1 MATMADI
8 AERAGVALSTVSYV
22 LSGKRSVSE
31 ETKQRVMRAI
41 AELDYQPHA
50 FARGLA
56 SKRTKTIAL
65 LFPVLAKGHSEM
77 RLEFV
82 AQAAE
87 VAAEHGYAFLLW
99 SAPDSDA
106 EILQL
111 TAQGRVDGLILME
124 VNLHDSRVDLLKKHN
139 YPFSLIGHCQE
150 NDGISFV
157 DVDFENAIDIAVAHL
172 AELGHRRIALFN
184 FSDPQIAGGYGPAIR
199 SLRSF
204 EQNIKQY
211 GLEGISVNHETS
223 FQSGYD
229 ATCSLLTRDP
239 AVSAAIVLQDASIG
253 GVFQALHRFG
263 LRIPEDFSIVTLL
276 SKRSAEMMTPMLT
289 AIDFP
294 AAEMGRRGAE
304 MLIQQL
310 EGKLT
315 APVQLLLRVGLTVR
329 QSSGP
334 YRPRITHSQEQLFVD
349 NQYSA

>member
-1 MATMADI
+1 VDI

-50 FARGLA
+50 LARGLA
-56 SKRTKTIAL
+56 SKRTQTIAL
-65 LFPVLAKGHSEM
+65 LFPALAKGHSEM

-99 SAPDSDA
+99 SAPDNDA

-111 TAQGRVDGLILME
+111 TQQGRVDGLILME
-124 VNLHDSRVDLLKKHN
+124 VNVHDSRVELLQKHN

-157 DVDFENAIDIAVAHL
+157 DLDFDHAITTTVAHL

-184 FSDPQIAGGYGPAIR
+184 FSAPQIALGYGPAIR

-204 EQNIKQY
+204 ERNIKQY

-223 FQSGYD
+223 FQSGYE
-229 ATCSLLTRDP
+229 ATRSLLARDP

-253 GVFQALHRFG
+253 GVFQALHSLG

-294 AAEMGRRGAE
+294 AAEMGRRGTE

-310 EGKLT
+310 EGKLS

-334 YRPRITHSQEQLFVD
+334 YRPRITHSQEQQLVD
-349 NQYSA
+349 NQHSA

>member
-1 MATMADI
+1 
-8 AERAGVALSTVSYV
+8 V

-56 SKRTKTIAL
+56 SKRTQTIAL
-65 LFPVLAKGHSEM
+65 LFPALAKGHSEM

-99 SAPDSDA
+99 SAPDNDA

-111 TAQGRVDGLILME
+111 TQQGRVDGLLLME
-124 VNLHDSRVDLLKKHN
+124 VNEHDSRVELLKKHN
-139 YPFSLIGHCQE
+139 YPFSLIGHCQQ

-157 DVDFENAIDIAVAHL
+157 DLDFDHAIATAVTHL

-184 FSDPQIAGGYGPAIR
+184 FSALQIAAGYGPAIR

-204 EQNIKQY
+204 EQSIKQY

-229 ATCSLLTRDP
+229 ATRALLARDP

-253 GVFQALHRFG
+253 GVFQALHSLG

-315 APVQLLLRVGLTVR
+315 APVQLLLRVGLTIR

-334 YRPRITHSQEQLFVD
+334 YRPHIIHSEQQQVVD
-349 NQYSA
+349 NQHSA

>member
-124 VNLHDSRVDLLKKHN
+124 VNLQDSRVDLLKKHN

-172 AELGHRRIALFN
+172 AELGHRHIALFS
-184 FSDPQIAGGYGPAIR
+184 FSVPQIAAGYGPAIR
-199 SLRSF
+199 SLQSF
-204 EQNIKQY
+204 EQNTKRY
-211 GLEGISVNHETS
+211 GIEGISISYESS

-229 ATCSLLTRDP
+229 VTRALLARDP
-239 AVSAAIVLQDASIG
+239 GVSAAIVMQDASLG
-253 GVFQALHRFG
+253 GVFQALQSLA
-263 LRIPEDFSIVTLL
+263 LRIPDDFSIVTLL
-276 SKRSAEMMTPMLT
+276 SKHSAEMMTPMLT

-334 YRPRITHSQEQLFVD
+334 YRPRITHSEEQLFVD
-349 NQYSA
+349 NQHSA

>member
-31 ETKQRVMRAI
+31 ATRQRVFRAI

-56 SKRTKTIAL
+56 SKRTQTIAL
-65 LFPVLAKGHSEM
+65 LFPALARGHSEM

-99 SAPDSDA
+99 SAPDNDA

-111 TAQGRVDGLILME
+111 TQQGRVDGLILME

-157 DVDFENAIDIAVAHL
+157 DLDFEHAIATAVAHL
-172 AELGHRRIALFN
+172 AKLGHRRIALFN
-184 FSDPQIAGGYGPAIR
+184 FSATRIEAGYGPAIR
-199 SLRSF
+199 SMKSF

-211 GLEGISVNHETS
+211 GIEGINVNYESS
-223 FQSGYD
+223 FQNGYD
-229 ATCSLLTRDP
+229 VTQSLLAGDP
-239 AVSAAIVLQDASIG
+239 AISAAIVMQDATIG
-253 GVFQALHRFG
+253 GVFQALHRLG
-263 LRIPEDFSIVTLL
+263 LRIPDDFSIVTLL

-294 AAEMGRRGAE
+294 AAEMGRSGAE

-315 APVQLLLRVGLTVR
+315 APIQRLLRVGLTIR

-334 YRPRITHSQEQLFVD
+334 YRPRPSQG
-349 NQYSA
+349 

>member
-1 MATMADI
+1 MATMVDI

-56 SKRTKTIAL
+56 SKRTQTIAL
-65 LFPVLAKGHSEM
+65 LFPALAKGHSEM

-99 SAPDSDA
+99 SAPDNDA

-111 TAQGRVDGLILME
+111 TQQGRVDGLILME
-124 VNLHDSRVDLLKKHN
+124 VNLHDSRIDLLKKHN

-157 DVDFENAIDIAVAHL
+157 DLDFEDAIAKAVAHL
-172 AELGHRRIALFN
+172 ADLGHQRIALFS
-184 FSDPQIAGGYGPAIR
+184 FSTSQIAAGYGPAIR
-199 SLRSF
+199 SMRGF
-204 EQNIKQY
+204 EQSIKQH
-211 GLEGISVNHETS
+211 GLEGIAVNYESS
-223 FQSGYD
+223 FQNSYD
-229 ATCSLLTRDP
+229 ATRSLLARDP
-239 AVSAAIVLQDASIG
+239 SVSAAIVMQDASIG
-253 GVFQALHRFG
+253 GVFQALHSLG

-294 AAEMGRRGAE
+294 AAEMGRRGTE

-310 EGKLT
+310 EGNLI
-315 APVQLLLRVGLTVR
+315 APVQQLLRVGLTIR

-334 YRPRITHSQEQLFVD
+334 YRPRPVD
-349 NQYSA
+349 

>member
-8 AERAGVALSTVSYV
+8 AERAGVALSTVSYA

-31 ETKQRVMRAI
+31 ETKQRVFRAI

-50 FARGLA
+50 LARGLA
-56 SKRTKTIAL
+56 SKRTQTIAL
-65 LFPVLAKGHSEM
+65 LFPALAKGHSEM

-99 SAPDSDA
+99 SAPDNDT

-111 TAQGRVDGLILME
+111 TQQGRVDGLILME

-157 DVDFENAIDIAVAHL
+157 DLDFDDAIATAVAHL

-184 FSDPQIAGGYGPAIR
+184 FSAPQIAAGYGPAMR
-199 SLRSF
+199 SMHSF

-211 GLEGISVNHETS
+211 GLDGISVNYESS

-229 ATCSLLTRDP
+229 ATRSLLTRDP
-239 AVSAAIVLQDASIG
+239 AVSAAIVMQDATIG
-253 GVFQALHRFG
+253 GVFQALYSLG

-276 SKRSAEMMTPMLT
+276 SKHSAEMMTPMLT

-310 EGKLT
+310 EGNLT
-315 APVQLLLRVGLTVR
+315 APVQQLLRVGLTIR
-329 QSSGP
+329 QSSGS
-334 YRPRITHSQEQLFVD
+334 YRPR
-349 NQYSA
+349 SAH

>member
-1 MATMADI
+1 MATMVDI

-56 SKRTKTIAL
+56 SKRTQTIAL
-65 LFPVLAKGHSEM
+65 LFPALAKGHSEM

-99 SAPDSDA
+99 SAPDNDA

-111 TAQGRVDGLILME
+111 TQQGRVDGLILME

-157 DVDFENAIDIAVAHL
+157 DLDFEHAIAIAVAHL
-172 AELGHRRIALFN
+172 AELGHRHIALFN
-184 FSDPQIAGGYGPAIR
+184 FSAPQIAAGYGPAMR
-199 SLRSF
+199 SMQGF
-204 EQNIKQY
+204 EQNIKQH
-211 GLEGISVNHETS
+211 GLEGISVSYESS

-229 ATCSLLTRDP
+229 ITRALLARDP
-239 AVSAAIVLQDASIG
+239 DVSAAIVMQDASLG
-253 GVFQALHRFG
+253 GVFQGLHSHA
-263 LRIPEDFSIVTLL
+263 LRIPDDFSIVTLL

-304 MLIQQL
+304 TLIQQL
-310 EGKLT
+310 EGQLA
-315 APVQLLLRVGLTVR
+315 APVQQLLRVGLTIR

-334 YRPRITHSQEQLFVD
+334 YRPR
-349 NQYSA
+349 AA

>member
-31 ETKQRVMRAI
+31 ETKQRVLRAI
-41 AELDYQPHA
+41 AELEYQPHA

-65 LFPVLAKGHSEM
+65 LFPALAKGHSEM

-99 SAPDSDA
+99 SAPDNDA

-111 TAQGRVDGLILME
+111 TQQGRVDGLILME

-157 DVDFENAIDIAVAHL
+157 DLDFEHAIGIAVAHL
-172 AELGHRRIALFN
+172 AQLGHRQIALFS
-184 FSDPQIAGGYGPAIR
+184 FSDTQVAATYGPAMR
-199 SLRSF
+199 SMKSF
-204 EQNIKQY
+204 EQNIKQH
-211 GLEGISVNHETS
+211 GIAGSTVNYESS

-229 ATCSLLTRDP
+229 VTRSLLARDP
-239 AVSAAIVLQDASIG
+239 AVSAAIVMQDASLG
-253 GVFQALHRFG
+253 GVFQALHSLG
-263 LRIPEDFSIVTLL
+263 LRIPDDFSIVTLL
-276 SKRSAEMMTPMLT
+276 SKHSAEMMTPMLT

-315 APVQLLLRVGLTVR
+315 APDQRLLQVGLTVR

-334 YRPRITHSQEQLFVD
+334 YRPRPAQGS
-349 NQYSA
+349 

>member
-1 MATMADI
+1 MVDI

-56 SKRTKTIAL
+56 SKRTQTIAL
-65 LFPVLAKGHSEM
+65 LFPALAKGHSEM

-87 VAAEHGYAFLLW
+87 VTAEHGYAFLLW
-99 SAPDSDA
+99 SAPDNDA

-111 TAQGRVDGLILME
+111 TQQGRVDGLLLME
-124 VNLHDSRVDLLKKHN
+124 VNEHDSRVELLKKHN
-139 YPFSLIGHCQE
+139 YPFCLIGHCQE

-157 DVDFENAIDIAVAHL
+157 DLDFDDAIATIVAHL

-184 FSDPQIAGGYGPAIR
+184 FSALQIAAGYGPAIR

-204 EQNIKQY
+204 EQSIKQY

-229 ATCSLLTRDP
+229 ATRALLERDP

-253 GVFQALHRFG
+253 GVFQALHSLG

-310 EGKLT
+310 EGKLS
-315 APVQLLLRVGLTVR
+315 APVQLLLRVGLTIR

-334 YRPRITHSQEQLFVD
+334 YRPRIARSEQQQIVD
-349 NQYSA
+349 NQHSA

>member
-31 ETKQRVMRAI
+31 ETKQRVFQAI
-41 AELDYQPHA
+41 AELEYQPHA
-50 FARGLA
+50 LARGLA

-65 LFPVLAKGHSEM
+65 LFPSLAKGHSEM

-111 TAQGRVDGLILME
+111 TQQGRVDGLILME
-124 VNLHDSRVDLLKKHN
+124 VNVQDSRVELLKKHN

-150 NDGISFV
+150 NDAISFV
-157 DVDFENAIDIAVAHL
+157 DLDFEHAIGMAVEHL
-172 AELGHRRIALFN
+172 AELGHHHIALFN
-184 FSDPQIAGGYGPAIR
+184 FSAPQIAAGYGPAMR
-199 SLRSF
+199 SMQSF
-204 EQNIKQY
+204 EQNIKQH
-211 GLEGISVNHETS
+211 GLAGITVSYESS

-229 ATCSLLTRDP
+229 VTRALLTRDP
-239 AVSAAIVLQDASIG
+239 AISAAIVMQDASLG
-253 GVFQALHRFG
+253 GVFQALHSLG

-294 AAEMGRRGAE
+294 AAEMGRRGTE

-310 EGKLT
+310 EGKLS
-315 APVQLLLRVGLTVR
+315 APEQRLLRVGLTVR

-334 YRPRITHSQEQLFVD
+334 YRPRHTPGE
-349 NQYSA
+349 

>member
-1 MATMADI
+1 MATMVDI

-50 FARGLA
+50 FARALA

-65 LFPVLAKGHSEM
+65 LFPALAKGHSEM

-99 SAPDSDA
+99 SAPDNDA

-111 TAQGRVDGLILME
+111 TQQGRVDGLILME
-124 VNLHDSRVDLLKKHN
+124 VNVHDSRVELLKKHN
-139 YPFSLIGHCQE
+139 YPFSLIGHCRE
-150 NDGISFV
+150 NEGISFV
-157 DVDFENAIDIAVAHL
+157 DLDFDHAIAAAVAHL
-172 AELGHRRIALFN
+172 AELGHRQIALFN
-184 FSDPQIAGGYGPAIR
+184 FSAPQIAAGYGPAMR
-199 SLRSF
+199 SMHSF
-204 EQNIKQY
+204 EQNIKQH
-211 GLEGISVNHETS
+211 GLDGISVNYESS

-229 ATCSLLTRDP
+229 VTRSLFAQHPTI
-239 AVSAAIVLQDASIG
+239 SAAIVMQDASLG
-253 GVFQALHRFG
+253 GMFQALHS
-263 LRIPEDFSIVTLL
+263 LNVRIPDDFSIVTLL
-276 SKRSAEMMTPMLT
+276 SKRNAEMMNPMLT

-310 EGKLT
+310 EGKLA
-315 APVQLLLRVGLTVR
+315 APVQLLLRVGLTIR

-334 YRPRITHSQEQLFVD
+334 YRPRSTQAIDKLF
-349 NQYSA
+349 SA